1 MKILHVC
8 GMYLPATE
16 WGGTTTAVA
25 AYAEALARA
34 GVDVEVFTTTARGEA
49 ALPRIEPGTRD
60 VNGVRVTYFP
70 AAAKRQSFIAPA
82 MLPALAR
89 RMREFDAVHTHML
102 WAFPGIAVARL
113 ADVLR
118 VPYVVTPHGSLDP
131 WALAQRRWL
140 KRLFLLASESRTLRR
155 AARVHY
161 TAEAERTSVPRE
173 LQRLRSVVIP
183 NIVDASRFTTGD
195 PGASDDILVLGRI
208 HAMKGFDAMIPAL
221 PAIVAA
227 YPHARLVIAGPD
239 EAGYRTE
246 VERMIDAHGV
256 RAAVHFTGHV
266 DAAERAR
273 LFASSAVL
281 AQPSYRENFGM
292 AVAEAMAAGLPV
304 VVSDRVNICDD
315 ITAAGAGLTVPREPH
330 ALSRALIELL
340 ADPAR
345 RRRMGANGR
354 RLVEQR
360 YAPAVVAGELIALYE
375 AITTRATRRA

>member
-1 MKILHVC
+1 MNVLHVC
-8 GMYLPATE
+8 GMYVPATE

-34 GVDVEVFTTTARGEA
+34 GVRVEVFTTTARGNA
-49 ALPRIEPGTRD
+49 SLPPIEPGTRD

-82 MLPALAR
+82 MVPALAR
-89 RMREFDAVHTHML
+89 RLRDFDVVHTHML

-113 ADVLR
+113 ADLRR

-131 WALAQRRWL
+131 WALSQRRWM
-140 KRLFLLASESRTLRR
+140 KRLFLLASEYRTLRH

-173 LQRLRSVVIP
+173 LQRLPSAVIP
-183 NIVDASRFTTGD
+183 NIVDATRFTAGD
-195 PGASDDILVLGRI
+195 PGASDDILMLGRI
-208 HAMKGFDAMIPAL
+208 HEMKGFDAMIHAL
-221 PAIVAA
+221 PAVVAA
-227 YPHARLVIAGPD
+227 RPRARLVIAGPD
-239 EAGYRTE
+239 EAGYRAV

-256 RAAVHFTGHV
+256 RAKVHFTGHV
-266 DAAERAR
+266 DAATRAQ

-304 VVSDRVNICDD
+304 VVSDRVNICDE
-315 ITAAGAGLTVPREPH
+315 ITAGDAGITVPREPV
-330 ALSRALIELL
+330 ALARALIDVL

-360 YAPAVVAGELIALYE
+360 YAPAAVAAELIAMYQ
-375 AITTRATRRA
+375 AIRR